1 MKHYDTIKRPLIT
14 EKGTNAQA
22 TANQY
27 YFAVDPRASKTEIK
41 EAVGD
46 IFKVTVTEVRTMRV
60 RGKLRRVGR
69 NVGRTA
75 AWKKAIV
82 TLKEGDRI
90 EFLEGA

>member
-1 MKHYDTIKRPLIT
+1 MKHFDIIKKPLIT

-22 TANQY
+22 ASNQY

-41 EAVGD
+41 EAVSD
-46 IFKVTVTEVRTMRV
+46 IFKVTVTGVHTMRI